1 MTKFNEYYESRMSAM
16 LSEKFGP
23 SDGREVNKDGTLKN
37 PVNPATHNRGID
49 AWGNTYENPRV
60 FPIQKRGKGIPHDQ
74 QARHADEIA
83 ADRSWGQNFGHGL
96 KDFAGQQVKNVKH
109 VGKGI
114 RDVVT
119 NPKESLPKIGN
130 AIKNAPQAIGNM
142 AETGINLVGQELGD
156 ILKTG
161 LTTAGNVVGG
171 TGETVAGAVTGDK
184 ERAQD
189 GFNQAVINPARG
201 VGHAV
206 KNKAEQIAGRVN
218 QLGQSVKGTV
228 DRLAD
233 GRIAGKNTI
242 NFTDDAGPANDF
254 VSHVTDIPGNVKN
267 VAKEF
272 NPSSYENIEA
282 GLNAMKYSN
291 ALQGAQ
297 KAYRDK
303 QRSQVAGPS
312 GQKGAPGPTSK
323 DPRPLLPPTRPK

>member
-49 AWGNTYENPRV
+49 AQGNTYV
-60 FPIQKRGKGIPHDQ
+60 QKRGKGIPHDQ

-83 ADRSWGQNFGHGL
+83 AGRSWGQNFSHGL

-114 RDVVT
+114 KDVVT
-119 NPKESLPKIGN
+119 NPKVSLSKIGN

-142 AETGINLVGQELGD
+142 AETGIELVGQEVGD
-156 ILKTG
+156 TLKTG

-171 TGETVAGAVTGDK
+171 TGETVAGLATGDK

-189 GFNQAVINPARG
+189 GFNQAVINPVRG

-206 KNKAEQIAGRVN
+206 KNKGEKIAGRVN
-218 QLGQSVKGTV
+218 QLGQTARDAVA
-228 DRLAD
+228 RAAD
-233 GRIAGKNTI
+233 GRILGKNTI
-242 NFTDDAGPANDF
+242 NFTDDLPANDF
-254 VSHVTDIPGNVKN
+254 VSHVADIPSKVSSL
-267 VAKEF
+267 ADEL
-272 NPSSYENIEA
+272 NPGSYENIEA
-282 GLNAMKYSN
+282 GLSAMKHSN
-291 ALQGAQ
+291 ALRGAQ
-297 KAYRDK
+297 KAYRAK

-312 GQKGAPGPTSK
+312 GQKGAHGPTSK